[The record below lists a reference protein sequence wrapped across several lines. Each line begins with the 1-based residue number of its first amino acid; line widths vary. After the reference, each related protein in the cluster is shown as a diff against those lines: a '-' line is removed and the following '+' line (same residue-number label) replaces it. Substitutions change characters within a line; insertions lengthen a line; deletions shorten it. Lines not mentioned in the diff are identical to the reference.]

1 MKIVMILFLSF
12 LVVSCGKKNQI
23 KVTAKNAATGE
34 GFADL
39 GFRIFEVKPYTTPT
53 GEVQEL
59 VYEGNF
65 NANGEAV
72 ADIRLKNRSYV
83 ITSVSPGPMCYINNT
98 QYFFHRDDDNLKFD
112 FLFAP
117 CAYLKLKIENV
128 NCEGGGDNFKLFFE
142 GKQVPG
148 NEFLN
153 GSLMSEHNGCVNLTS
168 NDYISH
174 PMGERYY
181 RWEVT
186 RSGITEEFHD
196 TIYLEEGEQ
205 KVYEILY

>member
-1 MKIVMILFLSF
+1 MKIVIILFLSF

-34 GFADL
+34 GYADL

-59 VYEGNF
+59 VYEGDF

-83 ITSVSPGPMCYINNT
+83 ITTVSPGPMCYINNT

-117 CAYLKLKIENV
+117 CAFLKLKIENV
-128 NCEGGGDNFKLFFE
+128 NCEGAGDNFKLFHEGSDVGFNNYGGGSPIREGDGCYYFE
-142 GKQVPG
+142 PSHYSDVPTG
-148 NEFLN
+148 RRF
-153 GSLMSEHNGCVNLTS
+153 
-168 NDYISH
+168 
-174 PMGERYY
+174 Y

-196 TIYLEEGEQ
+196 TIYLEESEQ
-205 KVYEILY
+205 KVYEINY

>member
-83 ITSVSPGPMCYINNT
+83 ITTVSPGPMCYINNT

-128 NCEGGGDNFKLFFE
+128 NCEEGGDLMNFRQRQSFTKWSGWSSDRVGCYFYESPNYQEVPSGWRIYEWVVDRDGTITSHKDSIFLTADQEHTFE
-142 GKQVPG
+142 I
-148 NEFLN
+148 N
-153 GSLMSEHNGCVNLTS
+153 
-168 NDYISH
+168 Y
-174 PMGERYY
+174 
-181 RWEVT
+181 
-186 RSGITEEFHD
+186 
-196 TIYLEEGEQ
+196 
-205 KVYEILY
+205 

>member
-1 MKIVMILFLSF
+1 MFFFVA
-12 LVVSCGKKNQI
+12 SCGKKNQI

-83 ITSVSPGPMCYINNT
+83 ITTVSPGPMCYINNT

-117 CAYLKLKIENV
+117 CAYRTLKIENV
-128 NCEGGGDNFKLFFE
+128 NCEGANDIFDMNMSLLYDQNYTAFWFTEKYGCYS
-142 GKQVPG
+142 
-148 NEFLN
+148 NEFNNEKVPAGKWLV
-153 GSLMSEHNGCVNLTS
+153 E
-168 NDYISH
+168 
-174 PMGERYY
+174 
-181 RWEVT
+181 WWVT
-186 RSGITEEFHD
+186 RNENTNHFTD
-196 TIYLEEGEQ
+196 TIELIENELL
-205 KVYEILY
+205 VYEINY

>member
-83 ITSVSPGPMCYINNT
+83 ITTVSPGPMCYINNT

-117 CAYLKLKIENV
+117 CAYSKLIINNV
-128 NCEGGGDNFKLFFE
+128 NCEGSDDKFVLYRENQIGSIDGSFGWEHLGCAFWE
-142 GKQVPG
+142 T
-148 NEFLN
+148 N
-153 GSLMSEHNGCVNLTS
+153 GYS
-168 NDYISH
+168 DI
-174 PMGERYY
+174 PMGEVYF

-186 RSGITEEFHD
+186 RSGNTEVFFD
-196 TIYLEEGEQ
+196 TVFYPPGENTT
-205 KVYEILY
+205 YEINY

>member
-1 MKIVMILFLSF
+1 MKIVMILFLSL

-34 GFADL
+34 GYADL

-83 ITSVSPGPMCYINNT
+83 ITTVSPGPMCYINNT

-128 NCEGGGDNFKLFFE
+128 NCEGGGDLMNFRQRQSFTKWSGWSSDRVGCYFYESPNYQEVPSGWRIYEWVVDRDGTISSHKDSIFLTEDQEHTFE
-142 GKQVPG
+142 I
-148 NEFLN
+148 N
-153 GSLMSEHNGCVNLTS
+153 
-168 NDYISH
+168 Y
-174 PMGERYY
+174 
-181 RWEVT
+181 
-186 RSGITEEFHD
+186 
-196 TIYLEEGEQ
+196 
-205 KVYEILY
+205 